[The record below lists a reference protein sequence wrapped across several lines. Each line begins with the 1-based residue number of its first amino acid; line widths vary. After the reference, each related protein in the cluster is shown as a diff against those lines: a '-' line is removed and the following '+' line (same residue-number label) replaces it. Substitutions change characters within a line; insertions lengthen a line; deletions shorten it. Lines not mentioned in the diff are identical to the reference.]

1 MGFRRRSAPAV
12 DRLRVQQG
20 LPRPRVSLRHPV
32 PGILPMRLSL
42 LSLFLLSL
50 PAALP
55 VQAQDLAAICHASSS
70 YDLTLRP
77 GSLLFDR
84 TSPAPTQVEL
94 SRGTLRTDGV
104 AVPLNAED
112 QDRISLFERDLRA
125 LAPRVRTV
133 AQHGVDIAA
142 QGLREEAA
150 GMGLGADTQVQLDQR
165 LAADAARLKQR
176 IADSNSTHDWQ
187 GGAMD
192 RYVSQIESDLLPL
205 IAADLGQ
212 QALDAAMSGDLQT
225 AAGLRDRAANLA
237 TQLEPR
243 MRQRMQALR
252 PQIEALCPAIR
263 QLATLQQ
270 GVRDGRGRPL
280 DLLQIGQ

>member
-1 MGFRRRSAPAV
+1 MRPC
-12 DRLRVQQG
+12 RL
-20 LPRPRVSLRHPV
+20 LP
-32 PGILPMRLSL
+32 
-42 LSLFLLSL
+42 FLLSL
-50 PAALP
+50 LAVLP
-55 VQAQDLAAICHASSS
+55 LQAQDLAATCHATSS

-104 AVPLNAED
+104 TVPLSPEN
-112 QDRISLFERDLRA
+112 QDRVSLFERDLRA

-133 AQHGVDIAA
+133 AEHGVDLAA
-142 QGLREEAA
+142 QGLRQEAA
-150 GMGLGADTQVQLDQR
+150 GMGLGADAQVQLDQR
-165 LAADAARLKQR
+165 LAADAASLKQR
-176 IADSNSTHDWQ
+176 IAASNSTHDWQ

-205 IAADLGQ
+205 IAADLGE
-212 QALDAAMSGDLQT
+212 QALGAAMSGDLQT
-225 AAGLRDRAANLA
+225 AAGLRDRAANVA

-270 GVRDGRGRPL
+270 GVRDGKGRPL